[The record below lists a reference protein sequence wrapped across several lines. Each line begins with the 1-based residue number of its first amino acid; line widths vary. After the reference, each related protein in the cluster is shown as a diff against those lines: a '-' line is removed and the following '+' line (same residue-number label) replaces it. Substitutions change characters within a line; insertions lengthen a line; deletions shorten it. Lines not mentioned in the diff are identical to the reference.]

1 MEVLEKIESLQK
13 ERGWSQYKLA
23 QEAGLTQSTVSN
35 MFARQTVP
43 SIQTLNAICEA
54 FGITLAQFF
63 EEQEQAMLLS
73 AKEKGLIE
81 EYRKLD
87 EAKQKAVSDLVENLS
102 K

>member
-1 MEVLEKIESLQK
+1 
-13 ERGWSQYKLA
+13 
-23 QEAGLTQSTVSN
+23 
-35 MFARQTVP
+35 
-43 SIQTLNAICEA
+43 
-54 FGITLAQFF
+54 
-63 EEQEQAMLLS
+63 MLLS